1 MLLIAMP
8 SFLSGY
14 QLDDFYLGYTSPR
27 EYGGYLP
34 AMPTFDKIKWR
45 ISRPLIK
52 MENLSRLSHGGFI
65 STFIYLV

>member
-34 AMPTFDKIKWR
+34 AMPTFDITSNSVTSLR
-45 ISRPLIK
+45 
-52 MENLSRLSHGGFI
+52 
-65 STFIYLV
+65 